1 MHWAQATCAVVRVAV
16 ARRVVV
22 ALGGPHVGGIVVE
35 ATAAY
40 YAVGAVADPS
50 PPVILLR
57 PEPSHKLFS
66 PLQGVRG
73 RGVVEA
79 SGHARLRPLLLQH
92 AVATPAFGGCDAMA
106 QADQ

>member
-16 ARRVVV
+16 AGRVVV

-35 ATAAY
+35 AAATY
-40 YAVGAVADPS
+40 YAVGTVADPS
-50 PPVILLR
+50 PATILLR
-57 PEPSHKLFS
+57 PEPAHKLFS
-66 PLQGVRG
+66 PLQSVRG

-92 AVATPAFGGCDAMA
+92 AIATPAFGRCDATA
-106 QADQ
+106 QTDQ